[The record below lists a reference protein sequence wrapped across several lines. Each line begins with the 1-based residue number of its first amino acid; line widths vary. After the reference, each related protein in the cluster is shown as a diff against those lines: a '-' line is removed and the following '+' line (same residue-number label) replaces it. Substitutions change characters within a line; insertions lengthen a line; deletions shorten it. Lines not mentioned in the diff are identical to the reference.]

1 MNQKIIEVNLRA
13 INNDADILEFEF
25 NEISLQVNLNSSECQ
40 KELKTVFVQIL
51 KELLTSDII
60 LNLRYNEDYKRKMY
74 IDVCEEYIKDLNKE
88 IENCKCKIRDK
99 IKWFEGILPD
109 ITKNIYLHIFAIS
122 VMLAL

>member
-1 MNQKIIEVNLRA
+1 MKEVEKHFTKEETYMNQKIIEVNLRA

-60 LNLRYNEDYKRKMY
+60 LNLRYSADYKRKMY

-99 IKWFEGILPD
+99 IK
-109 ITKNIYLHIFAIS
+109 
-122 VMLAL
+122 